1 MGLLP
6 FRDQEEY
13 DDYMKNHCVECEQ
26 ADSVFCDECE
36 DKKEEEDY
44 EE

>member
-13 DDYMKNHCVECEQ
+13 DAYFSRCLECEQ

-36 DKKEEEDY
+36 DKKDEEE
-44 EE
+44 